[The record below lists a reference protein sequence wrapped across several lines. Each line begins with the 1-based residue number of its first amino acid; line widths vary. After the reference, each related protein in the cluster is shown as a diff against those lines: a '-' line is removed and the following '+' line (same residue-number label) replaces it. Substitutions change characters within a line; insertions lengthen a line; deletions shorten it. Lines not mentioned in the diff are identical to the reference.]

1 MAKEVIEVA
10 EAVVVGAAAAVV
22 VVVTAAV
29 AEGAMGVLVI
39 ALVTFR

>member
-10 EAVVVGAAAAVV
+10 EAVVVVVVAAVV